1 MNDPAGDAR
10 LLAAV
15 SCLHGLTA
23 PFAVAVSG
31 GGDSMAL
38 LHLAHRAC
46 PGAVRAVTVDHGLR
60 PDSAAEA
67 ATVAAFCAAH
77 AIAHT
82 TLRWQGP
89 LPGGNLMDQ
98 ARHARTRLIAD
109 WAKGQGV
116 SAVLLGHTADDQAE
130 TLLMTLARAAGL
142 DGLSGLR
149 PQWQAEGITW
159 HRPLL
164 EMSRADLRRY
174 LVAQGLS
181 WAEDP
186 SNDNDRFTR
195 ARARK
200 ALKALAPLGLT
211 AARLAHSVRNLA
223 AARAALQEV
232 TAAAAQTHVREIAG
246 ALVLDGAALDRLPD
260 DIQRRLLIAALRWIS
275 AAPHP
280 PREAQLAQLRSRLQA
295 RRDAT
300 LGGVRFRWTEGR
312 LMMVREPR
320 AAQGPVPMGRV
331 WDGRW
336 QLSGPAP
343 QGAEIRA
350 LGPAGLRACPDWQ
363 AHGPR
368 EALIVSPALW
378 VGDTLIAAPLA
389 GFSGPF
395 HATLSQPFAKFI
407 LSH

>member
-1 MNDPAGDAR
+1 
-10 LLAAV
+10 
-15 SCLHGLTA
+15 
-23 PFAVAVSG
+23 
-31 GGDSMAL
+31 MAL

-46 PGAVRAVTVDHGLR
+46 PGAVRAVTVDHVLR

-67 ATVAAFCAAH
+67 ATVAAFCAAR
-77 AIAHT
+77 AIPHT

-89 LPGGNLMDQ
+89 APGGNLMDQ
-98 ARHARTRLIAD
+98 ARHARMSLIAD
-109 WAKGQGV
+109 WAKRHGV
-116 SAVLLGHTADDQAE
+116 SGVLLGHTADDQAE

-149 PQWQAEGITW
+149 PQWQADGITW

-164 EMSRADLRRY
+164 EVSRADLRQY
-174 LVAQGLS
+174 LKAQGLT

-211 AARLAHSVRNLA
+211 AERLAHSVRNLA

-232 TAAAAQTHVREIAG
+232 TAVAAETHVREIAG
-246 ALVLDGAALDRLPD
+246 ALTMDGAALDRLPD
-260 DIQRRLLIAALRWIS
+260 DIQRRLLIAALRWITC
-275 AAPHP
+275 APHP
-280 PREAQLAQLRSRLQA
+280 PRETQLDQLRASLRA

-300 LGGVRFRWTEGR
+300 LGGVRFRWANEG
-312 LMMVREPR
+312 LLIVREPR
-320 AAQGPVPMGRV
+320 AVQGPVPVGQI

-336 QLSGPAP
+336 QLFGPAP

-350 LGPAGLRACPDWQ
+350 LGPQGLRACPDWRC
-363 AHGPR
+363 HGLR
-368 EALIVSPALW
+368 EVLIVTPALW
-378 VGDTLIAAPLA
+378 AGDTLIAAPMA

-395 HATLSQPFAKFI
+395 LATLSQPFDKFV

>member
-1 MNDPAGDAR
+1 MSDLSGDAR

-15 SCLHGLTA
+15 SCLAEQTT

-38 LHLAHRAC
+38 LHLAHRTC

-67 ATVAAFCAAH
+67 AAVAAFCATC
-77 AIAHT
+77 AIPHT
-82 TLRWQGP
+82 TLHWQGP
-89 LPGGNLMDQ
+89 DPGGNLMDQ
-98 ARHARTRLIAD
+98 ARHARTCLIAD
-109 WAKGQGV
+109 WARGQGL
-116 SAVLLGHTADDQAE
+116 SLVLLGHTADDQAE
-130 TLLMTLARAAGL
+130 TLLMNLARAAGL

-149 PQWQAEGITW
+149 PQWQVDGITW

-164 EMSRADLRRY
+164 EMCRTDLRQY
-174 LVAQGLS
+174 LKAQGLI

-211 AARLAHSVRNLA
+211 AERLAHSVRNLA

-232 TAAAAQTHVREIAG
+232 TAKAAETHVQEIGG
-246 ALVLDGAALDRLPD
+246 ALTLEGEALDRLPD

-275 AAPHP
+275 CAPHP
-280 PREAQLAQLRSRLQA
+280 PRETQLDQLRISLRS

-300 LGGVRFRWTEGR
+300 LGGVRFRWTEER
-312 LMMVREPR
+312 LLIVREPR
-320 AAQGPVPMGRV
+320 AAQGPVPMGQV

-336 QLSGPAP
+336 AMLGPAP
-343 QGAEIRA
+343 QGSEIRA
-350 LGPAGLRACPDWQ
+350 LGPTGLRTCPDWQ

-378 VGDTLIAAPLA
+378 AGDTLIAAPLA

-395 HATLSQPFAKFI
+395 HAKLSQPFAKFI